1 MNTAEQKIRKPH
13 AYVEI
18 LDTTLRDGEQTPG
31 VAFTPAEK
39 LQIAKA
45 LIMRG
50 KVDRLEIGSARVS
63 EGERIGV
70 KDILQWA
77 EKHGVLDR
85 MEILGF
91 IDGGKSAAWVR
102 DVGGKVI
109 NLLAKGSLR
118 HCEIQ
123 LKKTPEE
130 HYNDVRENILLAVEK
145 GLKVN
150 VYLEDWT
157 GGMKHSV
164 EYVEKFNVEHRPRV
178 LSLLERY
185 SDKNI
190 FIFKSREE
198 TDKFCQ
204 NIFN

>member
-1 MNTAEQKIRKPH
+1 MNTAEQKIRKPN

-45 LIMRG
+45 LIMRAR
-50 KVDRLEIGSARVS
+50 VDRLEIGSARVS
-63 EGERIGV
+63 EGELIGV

-102 DVGGKVI
+102 EVGGKVI
-109 NLLAKGSLR
+109 NLLAKGSEK
-118 HCEIQ
+118 HCRIQ
-123 LKKTPEE
+123 LRSTPEA
-130 HYNDVRENILLAVEK
+130 HYAKVAREIRTAHEM
-145 GLKVN
+145 GLTVN
-150 VYLEDWT
+150 VYLEDWSNGT
-157 GGMKHSV
+157 REDFG
-164 EYVEKFNVEHRPRV
+164 YV
-178 LSLLERY
+178 
-185 SDKNI
+185 
-190 FIFKSREE
+190 
-198 TDKFCQ
+198 
-204 NIFN
+204 